1 MSKNDDLLDPSEIGS
16 AKRPKA
22 KIKAPTTTNSY
33 INISGLY
40 GLLVFAVCLS
50 ILYMAYMVIF
60 GTDDRISQYMT
71 IPALAFV
78 LYFFIVK
85 AAK

>member
-1 MSKNDDLLDPSEIGS
+1 MSKNDDLLDPKDIGTV
-16 AKRPKA
+16 KRPSTPKA
-22 KIKAPTTTNSY
+22 KVNNTTTY
-33 INISGLY
+33 INISGVF

-50 ILYMAYMVIF
+50 IHYMAYMVIF
-60 GTDDRISQYMT
+60 GTDDMISKYMT

-78 LYFFIVK
+78 LYFLIVK